1 MRPTNR
7 FGTSRPV
14 HVKIPAGMFRSDS
27 AANDVERWTDRV
39 LYLVDDLLMI
49 TYYGR
54 RFEVRI
60 PTRWAAR
67 RWPPHWVAV
76 PDGTP
81 ASAIVYE

>member
-1 MRPTNR
+1 MRPRNR

-14 HVKIPAGMFRSDS
+14 RVKIPAGSFRSDS
-27 AANDVERWTDRV
+27 ASNDGDRWTDRK
-39 LYLVDDLLMI
+39 LVERAGRLLI
-49 TYYGR
+49 SYYGR
-54 RFEVRI
+54 EFEVRI

-76 PDGTP
+76 RDGTP